1 MLPVV
6 DSTQTV
12 LPTHF
17 LHTVAIALALFD
29 SAIGLAALWNSREG
43 SWLRDLYSTGT
54 SFRFVT
60 LFVFVF
66 YFSVEAI
73 LDGTI
78 VLSIPFKCWIKVC

>member
-1 MLPVV
+1 MLPAV

-12 LPTHF
+12 LLAYF
-17 LHTVAIALALFD
+17 LHTVAIALARFV
-29 SAIGLAALWNSREG
+29 SAIALASLWDSRAG

-54 SFRFVT
+54 SFRFVI
-60 LFVFVF
+60 FFS